1 MVKYNWKREDREDM
15 LSLPKITSKKFKKK
29 HNSTQVER
37 HIASLKYNI
46 SKTNQ
51 NLESLDQ
58 KIEEK
63 TDDFKSINQNL
74 VMTSKNMNIKER
86 QIESKK
92 KQLLLHKIDKSLSL
106 FSAYVTQKKV
116 KELGSFRE
124 KMVRQG
130 IYKIWGYL

>member
-15 LSLPKITSKKFKKK
+15 LSLPKITSKVSKKK

-51 NLESLDQ
+51 NLESLDS

-63 TDDFKSINQNL
+63 TDDFKAINQNL
-74 VMTSKNMNIKER
+74 VMTSKNMNIKEK
-86 QIESKK
+86 QVESKK
-92 KQLLLHKIDKSLSL
+92 KQLIIQKIEKSLSL
-106 FSAYVTQKKV
+106 FSAYVTQKKA
-116 KELGSFRE
+116 KELSNYRE
-124 KMVRQG
+124 RVIRQS
-130 IYKIWGYL
+130 K